1 VQTFRQNR
9 ATPYRTTPYFE
20 SGQIRPMVFF
30 RRILYTLILVVVAL
44 PWAAAIA
51 QQNAFPALRIA
62 GNMTTIE
69 LAPVLVAAAGVYPGP
84 VTVINGGIPNL
95 MRGEVDAATNAETQL
110 LRQSI
115 DDPSLRMI
123 LTEAES
129 FYRIVARRSAGIG
142 SLKDLRGK
150 KIAIAP
156 NTSAHYYLVKSLALA
171 GVEENA
177 VTAVPVMPI
186 TRMSTALKD
195 REVDAVAIWE
205 PESENSAAALGSDAI
220 VLQDRS
226 VYRELFNLQTSTK
239 VLSDATKRRAL
250 VEFVKSLVTASAS
263 LRDRPQEFWPLLS
276 SKLNYTQALIAQS
289 WPQLR
294 YRGSIAEDLLDVM
307 TEEERWVA
315 TERNRPPRSRAQLA
329 VLIDRSLYDE
339 ATRVVAK

>member
-1 VQTFRQNR
+1 METFRKK
-9 ATPYRTTPYFE
+9 ARTV
-20 SGQIRPMVFF
+20 SLLAAVS
-30 RRILYTLILVVVAL
+30 LVASAQQPTIINSNVL
-44 PWAAAIA
+44 SAAAIA
-51 QQNAFPALRIA
+51 QQAAPPALRIA

-69 LAPVLVAAAGVYPGP
+69 LAPVLVAADGIYPGP

-115 DDPSLRMI
+115 DDPGLRVI

-129 FYRIVARRSAGIG
+129 FYRIVARRSAGIE
-142 SLKDLRGK
+142 SLKDLRGR

-177 VTAVPVMPI
+177 VTVVPVVPI
-186 TRMSTALKD
+186 TRMSTALKN

-205 PESENSAAALGSDAI
+205 PESENSAAALGADAI

-226 VYRELFNLQTSTK
+226 VYRELFNLQTSTR
-239 VLSDATKRRAL
+239 VLNDQAKRRAL
-250 VEFVKSLVTASAS
+250 VEFLKSLVTASAS
-263 LRDRPQEFWPLLS
+263 LRDRPQQFWPLLS
-276 SKLNYTQALIAQS
+276 SKLNFSETVIAQS
-289 WPQLR
+289 WSQLR
-294 YRGSIAEDLLDVM
+294 YRGSMAEDLLDVM

-315 TERNRPPRSRAQLA
+315 KERNRPPRSREQLA
-329 VLIDRSLYDE
+329 TLIDRSLFDE
-339 ATRVVAK
+339 ATRGIAK

>member
-1 VQTFRQNR
+1 
-9 ATPYRTTPYFE
+9 
-20 SGQIRPMVFF
+20 
-30 RRILYTLILVVVAL
+30 
-44 PWAAAIA
+44 
-51 QQNAFPALRIA
+51 
-62 GNMTTIE
+62 MTTIE
-69 LAPVLVAAAGVYPGP
+69 LAPVLVAANGVYPGP

-115 DDPSLRMI
+115 DDPSLRII

-171 GVEENA
+171 DVEENA
-177 VTAVPVMPI
+177 VTVVPVMPI
-186 TRMSTALKD
+186 TRMSAALKN

-220 VLQDRS
+220 VLQDRN

-239 VLSDATKRRAL
+239 VLNDPTKRRAL
-250 VEFVKSLVTASAS
+250 VEFLKSLITISAN
-263 LRDRPQEFWPLLS
+263 LRDRPREFWPLLS
-276 SKLNYTQALIAQS
+276 SKLNYPEAVIARS

-315 TERNRPPRSRAQLA
+315 KERNRPPRSREQLA
-329 VLIDRSLYDE
+329 ILIDRSLFDQ
-339 ATRVVAK
+339 AKGAIAK

>member
-1 VQTFRQNR
+1 VAGFRV
-9 ATPYRTTPYFE
+9 
-20 SGQIRPMVFF
+20 IR
-30 RRILYTLILVVVAL
+30 YGLIFIGLAL
-44 PWAAAIA
+44 AWAAAIA
-51 QQNAFPALRIA
+51 QQDALPALRIA

-69 LAPVLVAAAGVYPGP
+69 LAPVLVAANGVYPGP

-95 MRGEVDAATNAETQL
+95 VRGEVDAATNAETQL

-115 DDPSLRMI
+115 DDPSLRVI

-129 FYRIVARRSAGIG
+129 FYRIVARRSAGIA
-142 SLKDLRGK
+142 SVKDLRGK

-156 NTSAHYYLVKSLALA
+156 YTSAHYYLVKSLALA

-177 VTAVPVMPI
+177 VTVVPVMPL
-186 TRMSTALKD
+186 TRMSTALKN

-205 PESENSAAALGSDAI
+205 PESENSAAALSSDAI

-239 VLSDATKRRAL
+239 VLKDSAKRRAL
-250 VEFVKSLVTASAS
+250 VEFVSSSVTASAR
-263 LRDRPQEFWPLLS
+263 LRDRPQELWPLLS
-276 SKLNYTQALIAQS
+276 LKLHYTEAVIGHS

-294 YRGSIAEDLLDVM
+294 YRGSLAEDLLDVM

-315 TERNRPPRSRAQLA
+315 KERNRTPRSREQLA
-329 VLIDRSLYDE
+329 TLIDRSLFDE
-339 ATRVVAK
+339 ATRGVAK